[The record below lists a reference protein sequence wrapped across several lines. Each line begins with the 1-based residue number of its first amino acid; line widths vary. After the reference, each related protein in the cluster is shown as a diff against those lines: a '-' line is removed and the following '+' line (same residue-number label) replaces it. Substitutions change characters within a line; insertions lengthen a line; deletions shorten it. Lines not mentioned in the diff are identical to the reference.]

1 MDPSTRK
8 IMVVCSD
15 FNDNLATDSARDGWR
30 LIWVYDGKTAISK
43 VRREK
48 FDMIVLLSTGKEMD
62 VTETLL
68 NLRDIR
74 ESMPIVVV
82 TEPHEVEKSLGPN
95 LTLPNAKIVSVQGL
109 GNLIESLKDETPH
122 EEKAS
127 VKQNNKREGI
137 RL

>member
-1 MDPSTRK
+1 MDPSTRR

-15 FNDNLATDSARDGWR
+15 FNDNLVTDSARDGWR

-82 TEPHEVEKSLGPN
+82 TEPHELEKSLGPN
-95 LTLPNAKIVSVQGL
+95 LTLPNARVLSVQGL